1 MGFDV
6 NNPYFRNQ
14 VLTASP
20 EQLRLLLI
28 EGGLRF
34 LRDGRT
40 AMDANNYEKVYD
52 SLSQARD
59 IVMELI
65 NGLKHE
71 IAPELCQ
78 NLESLYV
85 FMYKRIVEGSFE
97 KDIKKIDEVISLL
110 EYDRETWVLLIE
122 KMSNEQ
128 AVGSG
133 AEDAAPLRMTQ
144 PSGAPEGYR
153 PLSIEG

>member
-34 LRDGRT
+34 LRDGRQ
-40 AMDANNYEKVYD
+40 AMTDDKYELVYE
-52 SLSQARD
+52 SLGQARD

-65 NGLKHE
+65 NGLRHD
-71 IAPELCQ
+71 ISPDLCK
-78 NLESLYV
+78 NLEALYV
-85 FMYKRIVEGSFE
+85 FMYRRIVEGSFE
-97 KDIKKIDEVISLL
+97 KDTVKIDEIIGLL
-110 EYDRETWVLLIE
+110 DYERETWVMLIE
-122 KMSNEQ
+122 KLNREAEQ
-128 AVGSG
+128 NTPQSAPALQA
-133 AEDAAPLRMTQ
+133 AEQQAGVPD
-144 PSGAPEGYR
+144 GYR
-153 PLSIEG
+153 PLSVEG